1 MRLFLFIH
9 ALPRAARSL
18 WSVVDDSGT
27 SSPAVYAEPLTDWLK
42 SESTE
47 RQPIR
52 WGFTVTRS
60 LTSARSARLEYL
72 QPSTMAS
79 GTSLYMCSA
88 CRQLF
93 ASLEEVLAHHVSCHL
108 TAQNI
113 PTTTCAQSMA
123 GLNPS
128 QPISTTSS
136 PSNQGAN
143 SKIVTGSTLNLPRRP
158 KKQTQRASP
167 VPLIRYQC
175 GECSTLFSSLPEWQ
189 QHSKLGLCCATG
201 SGSED
206 ALNPDTSKESKE
218 ETRVKAAIEKDSA
231 EADLHNESVTKNE
244 ESDQQSNKLHKN
256 LGPQTDEASSASALD
271 CEPLYSSPVTVDT
284 FLCMQCGSGFHS
296 EEALA
301 AHRSSYHGLERML
314 HRCFICSQEFMSTTQ
329 YLYHRRQHREN
340 GEELLI
346 TAAQSANYAST
357 GDNHSQAP
365 ATIHL
370 IEQEVSIQES
380 PQPSSHPVPSN
391 STTVP
396 VSPVPEP
403 DSRAPCPICG
413 QVFKRRCH
421 MRVHMLRH
429 SGQKPHRCDVC
440 HKTFAYKSNLG
451 RHRQLHTSRRAHVCQ
466 RCGKTFANSGTLK
479 KHQLVHACEEPVS
492 EEGDGGELEGIK
504 VKKKDGEKKERARAL
519 FTCSDCTN
527 KYRTRTQL
535 LVHRFVHTGQYP
547 FLCSICGESFPR
559 KKSLELHGLF
569 HQGKQPVT
577 CSSCSDEFL
586 DQTSLDAHLPLCKQR
601 EDPGHKTDPSDLD
614 VAKKIT
620 GGRVRRRGK
629 LICDLCGHRCV
640 TQEGLDLHRLSHSGQ
655 TPLRCPLLLCK
666 RRFTSSSS
674 LQEHLL
680 THGSLATETHS
691 TGTDPKPR
699 PYHCQQC
706 GKTFTTTSS
715 LNVHLRIH
723 TGERPFQCGQCGKRF
738 RQIPH
743 LRDHERLHTG
753 TRPFVCSVCDRAFLL
768 AARLAEHARTHSG
781 EKPYQC
787 PVCCRAFRSLSNLGK
802 HRKTHGLALGSE
814 PTITSVE
821 LAGVDPQAGMGTL
834 SSGPPAVHTILLVQA
849 QETILQDA
857 GPDPAQNTTPST
869 APLVLLEPLLG
880 GEEQH
885 GDLAPV
891 LHHAIEVVVAENQE

>member
-1 MRLFLFIH
+1 ICFSKLC
-9 ALPRAARSL
+9 
-18 WSVVDDSGT
+18 
-27 SSPAVYAEPLTDWLK
+27 
-42 SESTE
+42 
-47 RQPIR
+47 
-52 WGFTVTRS
+52 TV
-60 LTSARSARLEYL
+60 
-72 QPSTMAS
+72 
-79 GTSLYMCSA
+79 
-88 CRQLF
+88 F
-93 ASLEEVLAHHVSCHL
+93 FF
-108 TAQNI
+108 
-113 PTTTCAQSMA
+113 QSMA

-357 GDNHSQAP
+357 GKITTLLLSCISTLLYWNYFSTGTMIRKLLVRIPVMQLAISCRSPVRAQLAMLSSLLGSSELP
-365 ATIHL
+365 ASETASYLHHRQEHL
-370 IEQEVSIQES
+370 NALQKVSIQES

-492 EEGDGGELEGIK
+492 EE
-504 VKKKDGEKKERARAL
+504 DGEKKERARAL